1 MSPTRRTRLSMFAAA
16 VSGALVL
23 AMAGTAMATEGSVP
37 PAESLPSHSSE
48 DDPEEPDEEAGAPV
62 TTPAAAP
69 DDEDGEDDTDGDRD
83 CPDFAAQAAAQAA
96 LAEGPGDR
104 EQLDA
109 DDDGVACEQHF
120 GTEDQQ
126 VAVYPQGGV
135 ATGGADRP

>member
-1 MSPTRRTRLSMFAAA
+1 MFAAA

-23 AMAGTAMATEGSVP
+23 AMAGTAMATEDSVP
-37 PAESLPSHSSE
+37 PAESLPSQSS
-48 DDPEEPDEEAGAPV
+48 DGDPEEPDDEAGVPA
-62 TTPAAAP
+62 TTPAAAT
-69 DDEDGEDDTDGDRD
+69 DDDDADDDRD
-83 CPDFAAQAAAQAA
+83 CPDFATQAAAQAA
-96 LAEGPGDR
+96 LAESPGDR

-120 GTEDQQ
+120 GTEGQQ

>member
-23 AMAGTAMATEGSVP
+23 AMAGTAMATEESVP
-37 PAESLPSHSSE
+37 PADSLLSHSSE
-48 DDPEEPDEEAGAPV
+48 DGSEEPDDEAGVPA
-62 TTPAAAP
+62 TTPASAP
-69 DDEDGEDDTDGDRD
+69 DDDDADDDRD
-83 CPDFAAQAAAQAA
+83 CPDFATQAAAQAA
-96 LAEGPGDR
+96 LAESPGDR

-109 DDDGVACEQHF
+109 DDDGIACEQHF
-120 GTEDQQ
+120 GTEGQQ

>member
-23 AMAGTAMATEGSVP
+23 AMAGTAMATEDSVP
-37 PAESLPSHSSE
+37 PAEWLPSHSSE
-48 DDPEEPDEEAGAPV
+48 GDPEEPDDEAGVPA
-62 TTPAAAP
+62 TTPAAAT
-69 DDEDGEDDTDGDRD
+69 DDDDADDDRD
-83 CPDFAAQAAAQAA
+83 CPDFATQAAAQAA
-96 LAEGPGDR
+96 LAESPGDR

-120 GTEDQQ
+120 GTEGQQ

-135 ATGGADRP
+135 ATGGADLP

>member
-1 MSPTRRTRLSMFAAA
+1 MSPTRRTRLSIFAAA

-23 AMAGTAMATEGSVP
+23 AMAGTAIATEDSVA
-37 PAESLPSHSSE
+37 PARWLPSHSAE
-48 DDPEEPDEEAGAPV
+48 DDPEEPDDEAGVPA

-69 DDEDGEDDTDGDRD
+69 DDDDADDDRD
-83 CPDFAAQAAAQAA
+83 CPDFATQAAAQAA
-96 LAEGPGDR
+96 LAESPGDR

-120 GTEDQQ
+120 GTEGQQ

-135 ATGGADRP
+135 ATGGADLP

>member
-23 AMAGTAMATEGSVP
+23 AMAGTAMATEDSVP
-37 PAESLPSHSSE
+37 PAESLLSHSVE
-48 DDPEEPDEEAGAPV
+48 DDPEEPDDEAGVPA
-62 TTPAAAP
+62 TTPAAAS
-69 DDEDGEDDTDGDRD
+69 DDDADDDRD
-83 CPDFAAQAAAQAA
+83 CPDFATQAAAQAA
-96 LAEGPGDR
+96 LAESPGDR

-120 GTEDQQ
+120 GTEGQQ

-135 ATGGADRP
+135 DTGIAARP

>member
-23 AMAGTAMATEGSVP
+23 AMAGTAAATEDSVP
-37 PAESLPSHSSE
+37 PAESLLSHSSQ

-69 DDEDGEDDTDGDRD
+69 DDEDGEDGDRD
-83 CPDFAAQAAAQAA
+83 CSDFATQAAAQAA

-109 DDDGVACEQHF
+109 DEDGVACEQHF
-120 GTEDQQ
+120 GTEGQQ

>member
-23 AMAGTAMATEGSVP
+23 AMAGTAAATEDSVP
-37 PAESLPSHSSE
+37 PAESLLSHSSQ

-69 DDEDGEDDTDGDRD
+69 DDEDGKDGDRD
-83 CPDFAAQAAAQAA
+83 CSDFATQAAAQAA

-109 DDDGVACEQHF
+109 DEDGVACEQHF
-120 GTEDQQ
+120 GTEGQQ

-135 ATGGADRP
+135 PTGGADRP